1 MSLHVIY
8 NHWYNGDRNTKK
20 NGFIAFRYIAKNTIH
35 HWNSFGVLI
44 FHIDAHKTI
53 FRLKYIQTL
62 GT

>member
-1 MSLHVIY
+1 MEIEIQ
-8 NHWYNGDRNTKK
+8 K
-20 NGFIAFRYIAKNTIH
+20 NGFIAFRYIAKNTID